1 MDFAWLMYEAVKLL
15 NCIIEIF
22 LVYMFLRSLFPVY
35 EKRRYVRWAEAGI
48 CTGIIFFVNHLEMPF
63 VNLVCVPLI
72 YMLIIWL
79 IYWIRFNLN
88 VLYVIFYYTIL
99 VITEFVVWHFFHI
112 FGIDVTV
119 KDHTWAF
126 RLLLEK
132 CLIYL
137 ALVIIRKNHRY
148 APDKEGYPILK
159 NLLILPVSVLILLNG
174 FLLANQHRM
183 GYLLIYLGS
192 AALLVS
198 NIAYFLI
205 MDKLLLREKD
215 IQDNEMRKLKA
226 ELERSHYR
234 HIDEINQE
242 YAEYIHE
249 MRHIVKAIEDFVNAQ
264 NDESLK
270 KFSSEA
276 SKLLKRKSPA
286 DKKMYIEDPIV
297 NGMLVERMK
306 EANKNG
312 IRFKPDIQKGVSLDF
327 MDETDKI
334 RILGNLLDN
343 ALEAAGKCEHGYVNM
358 SLYIQTDS
366 TIILRVINNF
376 SHKNQ
381 KQEGIFMSIKSGG
394 RRHGFGLQKVK
405 ELAGRYKGSL
415 KIEEEN
421 ERFTAIVSLRNMY

>member
-72 YMLIIWL
+72 YMLLIWL
-79 IYWIRFNLN
+79 IYRIRFNLN

-192 AALLVS
+192 AALLVNS
-198 NIAYFLI
+198 
-205 MDKLLLREKD
+205 
-215 IQDNEMRKLKA
+215 
-226 ELERSHYR
+226 
-234 HIDEINQE
+234 
-242 YAEYIHE
+242 
-249 MRHIVKAIEDFVNAQ
+249 
-264 NDESLK
+264 
-270 KFSSEA
+270 
-276 SKLLKRKSPA
+276 
-286 DKKMYIEDPIV
+286 
-297 NGMLVERMK
+297 
-306 EANKNG
+306 
-312 IRFKPDIQKGVSLDF
+312 
-327 MDETDKI
+327 
-334 RILGNLLDN
+334 
-343 ALEAAGKCEHGYVNM
+343 
-358 SLYIQTDS
+358 
-366 TIILRVINNF
+366 
-376 SHKNQ
+376 
-381 KQEGIFMSIKSGG
+381 
-394 RRHGFGLQKVK
+394 
-405 ELAGRYKGSL
+405 
-415 KIEEEN
+415 
-421 ERFTAIVSLRNMY
+421 